1 MSKDRLVQ
9 LLVHGPTFALDEFPI
24 QNHFETFEQY
34 FCPAVVHGASHE
46 DEAEDQ
52 HVGLFGLDLESIFQE
67 VGLSHL
73 FASSGHDTH
82 DYCRMN

>member
-1 MSKDRLVQ
+1 MSEGRLVQ
-9 LLVHGPTFALDEFPI
+9 LLALGPTFALDESPI
-24 QNHFETFEQY
+24 QNHFGTFVQY
-34 FCPAVVHGASHE
+34 FCPAVVHGASH
-46 DEAEDQ
+46 EAEDQ

-73 FASSGHDTH
+73 LAASGHDTH